1 MRVALIPAL
10 IPLVTPVSGLLLG
23 RYLNGEALTPE
34 VRIGTGLI
42 LNGLALFERVGC
54 SVLNKSAR
62 QS

>member
-42 LNGLALFERVGC
+42 LNGLAFM
-54 SVLNKSAR
+54 SASAAR
-62 QS
+62 C